1 MGFLRL
7 CGKVSGTLL
16 LCIGIMFYIIHDASQ
31 NIVSGKI
38 VDQLIEQ
45 MSDVMLS
52 SLSSSGLHTEAIQQ
66 LTQYLPQNIEDE
78 INEHVLDDKRAEIDA
93 IKKQMLESD
102 ELQALSHTYL
112 EAVLNGVIDG
122 AAGMPDVNADAERLS
137 NEYLPKLSQAVGIT
151 VNDDVM
157 HQISKQLI
165 NKIDLQAA
173 LTGTVQKMNT
183 TLSDQQ
189 KHALRIVRF
198 LQSEAALYL
207 AVACLVIGLVLIV
220 ACTKSAV
227 KWSCYVGIA
236 AILCGL
242 VIFGAGK
249 AAVILLQ
256 DNLQGHSGI
265 IASFGEGIFDSICQ
279 NGIRLLLLGIG
290 ALGGFGLVKTIKKYM
305 A

>member
-1 MGFLRL
+1 MKLLRL

-16 LCIGIMFYIIHDASQ
+16 LCIGIMVYIIHDASQ

-52 SLSSSGLHTEAIQQ
+52 SLPSSGLPAEAIQQ
-66 LTQYLPQNIEDE
+66 LTQYLPQNIEAE
-78 INEHVLDDKRAEIDA
+78 INEHALGDKHAEIEA
-93 IKKQMLESD
+93 IKEQMLESD

-112 EAVLNGVIDG
+112 EAVLTGVIDG
-122 AAGMPDVNADAERLS
+122 ADSMPDVNADAERLS
-137 NEYLPKLSQAVGIT
+137 NEYIPKLSQAVGIT

-157 HQISKQLI
+157 HQLSKQLI

-183 TLSDQQ
+183 TLSAQQ
-189 KHALRIVRF
+189 KNALRLVRF
-198 LQSEAALYL
+198 LQSQTALYL
-207 AVACLVIGLVLIV
+207 AVGCLVIGMVLIV
-220 ACTKSAV
+220 VCTKSAV

-249 AAVILLQ
+249 TAVMLLQ
-256 DNLQGHSGI
+256 DYLQGHGGI
-265 IASFGEGIFDSICQ
+265 IISFGEGIFDTVCQ
-279 NGIRLLLLGIG
+279 NGINLLLLGIG
-290 ALGGFGLVKTIKKYM
+290 CLGGFGLIKTIKKYM